1 MQFANF
7 PIPDNTKW
15 DGEVTPYI
23 DNYNIGIIVI
33 NKKTLYLD
41 GIFQEYFCTFKKI
54 FLGDL

>member
-15 DGEVTPYI
+15 GGEVTPYI
-23 DNYNIGIIVI
+23 DNYNIDIIVI

-41 GIFQEYFCTFKKI
+41 GLFQEYLYI
-54 FLGDL
+54 